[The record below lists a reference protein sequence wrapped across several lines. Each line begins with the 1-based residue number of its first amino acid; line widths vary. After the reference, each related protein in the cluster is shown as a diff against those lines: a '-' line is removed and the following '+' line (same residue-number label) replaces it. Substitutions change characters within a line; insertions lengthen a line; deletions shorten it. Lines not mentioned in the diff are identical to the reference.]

1 MRARHIVVVLPGD
14 AIVDLDA
21 EVDLAEERREVEG
34 GNGTEDT
41 VLDRRE
47 LVVAVAHNEIGE
59 QVVGHREPVAG
70 ILEEAAGIDL
80 VGQEEGTVAGQ
91 EGLNTRTADLAGL
104 LAALAEDSRK
114 VAVVVVVVVALEEV
128 DSNLDQVVPVPD
140 SLAGPEGSASMEVVV
155 KSLCEI
161 EQDSS

>member
-1 MRARHIVVVLPGD
+1 MQAHHVAAVLPVD

-21 EVDLAEERREVEG
+21 EVELAEELREVEG
-34 GNGTEDT
+34 GNVTEDIA
-41 VLDRRE
+41 LDRR
-47 LVVAVAHNEIGE
+47 VVAVVAAHNGIGE
-59 QVVGHREPVAG
+59 QVVVHKEPVVD
-70 ILEEAAGIDL
+70 ILEAAAEIDL
-80 VGQEEGTVAGQ
+80 VDQEEDNVVGQ
-91 EGLNTRTADLAGL
+91 REPNSRTADLAGL
-104 LAALAEDSRK
+104 LVALVEGSRK
-114 VAVVVVVVVALEEV
+114 VAVVVVALEEV

>member
-1 MRARHIVVVLPGD
+1 MQARHVAAVLPVD

-21 EVDLAEERREVEG
+21 EVELAEELREVEG
-34 GNGTEDT
+34 GNVTEDIA
-41 VLDRRE
+41 LDCRV
-47 LVVAVAHNEIGE
+47 LVVVAAHNGIGE
-59 QVVGHREPVAG
+59 QVVVHKEPVVD
-70 ILEEAAGIDL
+70 ILEAAAEIDL
-80 VGQEEGTVAGQ
+80 VDQEEDNVVGQ
-91 EGLNTRTADLAGL
+91 GEPNSRTADLAGL
-104 LAALAEDSRK
+104 LVALVEGSRK
-114 VAVVVVVVVALEEV
+114 VAVVVVVALEEV